1 MSTIRETNR
10 MAGLMSGLDTE
21 ELVKA
26 MSANTKSRLNSQ
38 KQKLQKLEWKQESY
52 RSVISKISDFKSKYL
67 DILGKESIKAN
78 SVMKKCTATSSNDKI
93 ISATASAGA
102 TAAKYTISKATAATA
117 ASIDSDGAVSSG
129 AVKLDFSKAEAGKS
143 YTVELNFDGVTK
155 KMSFTGG
162 ADIEATKANF
172 LDAANRTM
180 SDYMNSTQGFKFK
193 DGTSTLQFEGG
204 NDGIYHTFGVG
215 AGEAVGLSFNSSSKI
230 TTASTLDSIDFSENL
245 IPGSDGKYK
254 FNINGIDFEVD
265 GHTTVGSL
273 IDKVNNSNAGVK
285 LSFSSVAQSFELAT
299 KDTGAAAEIN
309 MSQSSG
315 NLLNSLF
322 NIDSNTL
329 TTTNADKGSITYE
342 EVNSDFSIGLT
353 SQIVNGIKKGF
364 DSESDEKPY
373 EYNLS
378 MTIDGKT
385 VDLTLDLQALKE
397 KASNEDPYTDEEV
410 SKAIS
415 DAFNAAYADASAKH
429 KEETGEDLANVELS
443 FADSKLTIKSDAAI
457 SIGENEFG
465 IIKNAD
471 GTAATN
477 VEKKIADAS
486 YVVAENVTSMT
497 FNVNGEEKVVNASGD
512 SMKLQDLVDAGIITL
527 DSKGGITAA
536 ADLDGVSDEAKA
548 FLNDV
553 FNKEAGV
560 QGANDSDTFKAFGT
574 NSSITVSSD
583 GENFVTYTSASNSFN
598 FDGTN
603 INLSNA
609 ENFDAGNNEDD
620 YITIDTAKDT
630 SSIKDTIVKFV
641 DDYNKLLEEL
651 YGEVTT
657 SRPKSS
663 GSYYDPLT
671 EEQKEEMSDDEIEKW
686 EENAKKG
693 LLYRDSSI
701 QRFLS
706 DFRGAM
712 SSAVDGM
719 TLASM
724 GVTLT
729 KNWSDNGKL
738 EIDES
743 KLDNAIATYGDKI
756 ADFFTSENGLAAKLE
771 KSIDNAISTKTRN
784 YGYLTSLAGMK
795 NTKTDTDNQIF
806 RQMESIQS
814 IIDRLTDRYEEE
826 QDSYW
831 QRFTALEKYMSQA
844 QQQQSY
850 FMQGTY

>member
-26 MSANTKSRLNSQ
+26 MSANTKARLNSQ

-52 RSVISKISDFKSKYL
+52 RSIISKISDFKSKYL

-78 SVMKKCTATSSNDKI
+78 SVMKKCTAASSNDKI

-102 TAAKYTISKATAATA
+102 TAAKYTISKATAATSA
-117 ASIDSDGAVSSG
+117 TVNSNGAVSNG

-155 KMSFTGG
+155 KMTFTGG
-162 ADIEATKANF
+162 SDIEATKANF

-180 SDYMNSTQGFKFK
+180 SDYMNSAQGFKFK
-193 DGTSTLQFEGG
+193 DGTSTLQFDGG
-204 NDGIYHTFGVG
+204 NDGVYHTFGVG

-265 GHTTVGSL
+265 GHTTVGAL

-329 TTTNADKGSITYE
+329 TTTNADKGSIEYKE
-342 EVNSDFSIGLT
+342 INGDFSVGVT
-353 SQIVNGIKKGF
+353 SAILNTLKKGF
-364 DSESDEKPY
+364 DIPKEADLDYDKKVDAYKYNFSLTVGDKTYDNIEIDLSALKKKDDDETYTSEEIGTAINDAFAAAGVTDVTFSLDD
-373 EYNLS
+373 
-378 MTIDGKT
+378 DGK
-385 VDLTLDLQALKE
+385 LK
-397 KASNEDPYTDEEV
+397 V
-410 SKAIS
+410 SS
-415 DAFNAAYADASAKH
+415 DKVV
-429 KEETGEDLANVELS
+429 T
-443 FADSKLTIKSDAAI
+443 
-457 SIGENEFG
+457 FG
-465 IIKNAD
+465 DNDFYIAD
-471 GTAATN
+471 GTTN
-477 VEKKIADAS
+477 EETKKADAS

-497 FNVNGEEKVVNASGD
+497 FNVNGVEKVVNASGD
-512 SMKLQDLVDAGIITL
+512 SIRMQDLIDAGIVTL

-553 FNKEAGV
+553 FKKDTGV
-560 QGANDSDTFKAFGT
+560 QGANDTDAFKAFGT

-609 ENFDAGNNEDD
+609 KNFDAGNVEED
-620 YITIDTAKDT
+620 YITIDTTRDT

-641 DDYNKLLEEL
+641 DDYNKILEEL

-657 SRPKSS
+657 ARPKSS
-663 GSYYDPLT
+663 GAYYDPLT
-671 EEQKEEMSDDEIEKW
+671 EEQKEEMSEDEIEKW

-693 LLYRDSSI
+693 LLYRDNSV

-724 GVTLT
+724 GITLT
-729 KNWSDNGKL
+729 KSWSDNGKL

-771 KSIDNAISTKTRN
+771 KSIDNAISTKTKN

-826 QDSYW
+826 QSSYW
-831 QRFTALEKYMSQA
+831 QRFTALEKYMAQA

>member
-26 MSANTKSRLNSQ
+26 MSANTKARLNSQ

-67 DILGKESIKAN
+67 DILGENSIKAN
-78 SVMKKCTATSSNDKI
+78 SVMKKCSATSSNDKI

-117 ASIDSDGAVSSG
+117 ASIDSDGAVSKG

-143 YTVELNFDGVTK
+143 YTVEINLDGVTK
-155 KMSFTGG
+155 KMTFTGG
-162 ADIEATKANF
+162 ADVEATKANF
-172 LDAANRTM
+172 LNAANSTM
-180 SDYMNSTQGFKFK
+180 SDYMNSAQGFKFK
-193 DGTSTLQFEGG
+193 DGTSILQFEGG
-204 NDGIYHTFGVG
+204 NDGVYHTFGVG
-215 AGEAVGLSFNSSSKI
+215 VSDAVGLSSNTSSKI
-230 TTASTLDSIDFSENL
+230 TTASTLDSIDFSETL

-254 FNINGIDFEVD
+254 FNINGVDFEVD
-265 GHTTVGSL
+265 GHTTVGAL
-273 IDKVNNSNAGVK
+273 IDKVNNSAAGVK
-285 LSFSSVAQSFELAT
+285 LSFSSVAQSFELTT

-315 NLLNSLF
+315 NLLNSMF
-322 NIDSNTL
+322 NIDSDTL
-329 TTTNADKGSITYE
+329 TTTNADKGSIEYK
-342 EVNSDFSIGLT
+342 EVNEDFSVGVTPTILNSLKNGFEIPNEGDLDYDKKVDAYKYKFSLTVGETEYKDIEIDLGEALEKKDNDETYTLEEIGT
-353 SQIVNGIKKGF
+353 AINDAFAKAGVTDVTFSF
-364 DSESDEKPY
+364 SD
-373 EYNLS
+373 
-378 MTIDGKT
+378 DGK
-385 VDLTLDLQALKE
+385 LK
-397 KASNEDPYTDEEV
+397 V
-410 SKAIS
+410 SS
-415 DAFNAAYADASAKH
+415 DKVVTF
-429 KEETGEDLANVELS
+429 
-443 FADSKLTIKSDAAI
+443 
-457 SIGENEFG
+457 GENEF
-465 IIKNAD
+465 IIPEGTTNEETKKAD
-471 GTAATN
+471 G
-477 VEKKIADAS
+477 S

-512 SMKLQDLVDAGIITL
+512 SMKLQDLIDAGIVTL
-527 DSKGGITAA
+527 DNTGGITAA

-548 FLNDV
+548 FLNDI
-553 FNKEAGV
+553 FNKDTGV
-560 QGANDSDTFKAFGT
+560 QGANDTDAFKAFGT

-583 GENFVTYTSASNSFN
+583 GQNFVTYTSASNSFN

-609 ENFDAGNNEDD
+609 GDFEAQSADD

-630 SSIKDTIVKFV
+630 SSIKDNIVKFV

-671 EEQKEEMSDDEIEKW
+671 EEQKEEMSEDEIKKW

-693 LLYRDSSI
+693 LLYRDGNV

-706 DFRGAM
+706 DIRGVM

-724 GVTLT
+724 GITLT
-729 KNWSDNGKL
+729 KSWNEHGKL

-756 ADFFTSENGLAAKLE
+756 ADFFTSEDGLAARLE
-771 KSIDNAISTKTRN
+771 KSIDSAISTKSKK
-784 YGYLTSLAGMK
+784 YGYLTALAGMK

-814 IIDRLTDRYEEE
+814 LIDRLTDRYEEE
-826 QDSYW
+826 QESYW
-831 QRFTALEKYMSQA
+831 QRFTALEKYMGQA

-850 FMQGTY
+850 FMQGGTY

>member
-26 MSANTKSRLNSQ
+26 MSANTKARLNSQ

-52 RSVISKISDFKSKYL
+52 RSIISKISDFKSKYL

-78 SVMKKCTATSSNDKI
+78 SVMKKCTAASSNDKI

-102 TAAKYTISKATAATA
+102 TAAKYTISKATAATSA
-117 ASIDSDGAVSSG
+117 TVKSNGAVSNG

-155 KMSFTGG
+155 KMTFTGG
-162 ADIEATKANF
+162 SDIEATKANF

-180 SDYMNSTQGFKFK
+180 SDYMNSAQGFKFK
-193 DGTSTLQFEGG
+193 DGTSTLQFDGG
-204 NDGIYHTFGVG
+204 NDGVYHTFGVG

-265 GHTTVGSL
+265 GHTTVGAL

-329 TTTNADKGSITYE
+329 TTTNADKGSIEYKE
-342 EVNSDFSIGLT
+342 INGDFSVGVT
-353 SQIVNGIKKGF
+353 SAILNTIKKGF
-364 DSESDEKPY
+364 DIPKEGDLDYDKKVDAYKYNFSLTVGDKTYDNIEIDLSALKKKDDDETYTSEEIGTAINDAFAAAGVTDVTFSLDD
-373 EYNLS
+373 
-378 MTIDGKT
+378 DGK
-385 VDLTLDLQALKE
+385 LK
-397 KASNEDPYTDEEV
+397 V
-410 SKAIS
+410 SS
-415 DAFNAAYADASAKH
+415 DKVV
-429 KEETGEDLANVELS
+429 T
-443 FADSKLTIKSDAAI
+443 
-457 SIGENEFG
+457 FG
-465 IIKNAD
+465 DNDFYIAD
-471 GTAATN
+471 GTTN
-477 VEKKIADAS
+477 EETKKADAS

-497 FNVNGEEKVVNASGD
+497 FNVNGVEKVVNASGD
-512 SMKLQDLVDAGIITL
+512 SIRMQDLIDAGIVTL

-553 FNKEAGV
+553 FKKDTGV
-560 QGANDSDTFKAFGT
+560 QGANDTDAFKAFGT

-609 ENFDAGNNEDD
+609 KNFDAGNVEED
-620 YITIDTAKDT
+620 YITIDTTRDT

-641 DDYNKLLEEL
+641 DDYNKILEEL

-657 SRPKSS
+657 ARPKSS
-663 GSYYDPLT
+663 GAYYDPLT
-671 EEQKEEMSDDEIEKW
+671 EEQKEEMSEDEIEKW

-693 LLYRDSSI
+693 LLYRDNSV

-724 GVTLT
+724 GITLT
-729 KNWSDNGKL
+729 KSWSDNGKL

-826 QDSYW
+826 QSSYW
-831 QRFTALEKYMSQA
+831 QRFTALEKYMAQA

>member
-26 MSANTKSRLNSQ
+26 MSANTKARLNSQ

-67 DILGKESIKAN
+67 DILGENSIKAN
-78 SVMKKCTATSSNDKI
+78 ATMKKCTATSSNDKI

-117 ASIDSDGAVSSG
+117 ASIDSNGAVSKG

-143 YTVELNFDGVTK
+143 YTVEINLDGVTK
-155 KMSFTGG
+155 KMTFTGG

-172 LDAANRTM
+172 LNAANNTM
-180 SDYMNSTQGFKFK
+180 DDYMNSAQGFKFK
-193 DGTSTLQFEGG
+193 DGTSILQFEGG
-204 NDGIYHTFGVG
+204 NDGVYHTFGVG
-215 AGEAVGLSFNSSSKI
+215 AGESVGLAFNTSSKI
-230 TTASTLDSIDFSENL
+230 TTASTLDSIDFTETL
-245 IPGSDGKYK
+245 IPGPDGKYK
-254 FNINGIDFEVD
+254 FNINGVDFEVD
-265 GHTTVGSL
+265 GHTTVGAL
-273 IDKVNNSNAGVK
+273 IEKVNNSDAGVK

-329 TTTNADKGSITYE
+329 TTTNADKGTIEYKE
-342 EVNSDFSIGLT
+342 INGDFSVGIT
-353 SQIVNGIKKGF
+353 SGIVDTIKRGF
-364 DSESDEKPY
+364 DENDEKKDF
-373 EYNLS
+373 EYNVNI
-378 MTIDGKT
+378 TIDGKN
-385 VDLTLDLQALKE
+385 VDLTLDLSSLKKKGKDE
-397 KASNEDPYTDEEV
+397 ESYTDEQV
-410 SKAIS
+410 STAINN
-415 DAFNAAYADASAKH
+415 AFKEAYKNA
-429 KEETGEDLANVELS
+429 TGEELTNVEFS
-443 FADSKLTIKSDAAI
+443 FANDKLTVKSDVAVEF
-457 SIGENEFG
+457 GENEFLITEG
-465 IIKNAD
+465 ATNEETKKAD
-471 GTAATN
+471 G
-477 VEKKIADAS
+477 S

-497 FNVNGEEKVVNASGD
+497 FNVNGVEKVVNASGD
-512 SMKLQDLVDAGIITL
+512 SMKLQDLIDAGIVTL
-527 DSKGGITAA
+527 DNAGGITAA
-536 ADLDGVSDEAKA
+536 ADLDGVSDEAKN
-548 FLNDV
+548 FLNNV
-553 FNKEAGV
+553 FKKDTGV
-560 QGANDSDTFKAFGT
+560 QGANASDTFKAFGT

-583 GENFVTYTSASNSFN
+583 GQNFVTYTSASNSFN

-609 ENFDAGNNEDD
+609 GDFEAQSADD

-630 SSIKDTIVKFV
+630 SSIKDNIVKFV
-641 DDYNKLLEEL
+641 NDYNKLLEEV

-671 EEQKEEMSDDEIEKW
+671 EEQKEEMDEDEIEKW

-693 LLYRDSSI
+693 LLYRDGNV

-706 DFRGAM
+706 DIRGVM

-724 GVTLT
+724 GITLT
-729 KNWSDNGKL
+729 RSWSDNGKL

-756 ADFFTSENGLAAKLE
+756 ADFFTSEDGLAARLE
-771 KSIDNAISTKTRN
+771 KSIDNAISTKSKK

-795 NTKTDTDNQIF
+795 NTKTDTDNQIY

-814 IIDRLTDRYEEE
+814 LIDRLTDRYEEE
-826 QDSYW
+826 QESYW
-831 QRFTALEKYMSQA
+831 QRFTALEKYMGQA

-850 FMQGTY
+850 FMQSGTY

>member
-26 MSANTKSRLNSQ
+26 MSANTKARLNSQ

-52 RSVISKISDFKSKYL
+52 RSIISKISDFKSKYL

-78 SVMKKCTATSSNDKI
+78 SVMKKCTSTSSNDKI

-102 TAAKYTISKATAATA
+102 TAAKYTISKATAATSA
-117 ASIDSDGAVSSG
+117 TVNSNGAVSNG

-155 KMSFTGG
+155 KMTFTGG
-162 ADIEATKANF
+162 SDIEATKANF

-180 SDYMNSTQGFKFK
+180 SDYMNSAQGFKFK
-193 DGTSTLQFEGG
+193 DGTSTLQFDGG
-204 NDGIYHTFGVG
+204 NDGVYHTFGVG

-265 GHTTVGSL
+265 GHTTVGAL

-329 TTTNADKGSITYE
+329 TTTNADKGSIEYKE
-342 EVNSDFSIGLT
+342 INGDFSVGVT
-353 SQIVNGIKKGF
+353 SAILNTLKKGF
-364 DSESDEKPY
+364 DIPKEGDLDYDKKVDAYKYNFSLTVGDKTYDNIEIDLSALKKKDDDETYTSEEIGTAINDAFAAAGVTDVTFSLDD
-373 EYNLS
+373 
-378 MTIDGKT
+378 DGK
-385 VDLTLDLQALKE
+385 LK
-397 KASNEDPYTDEEV
+397 V
-410 SKAIS
+410 SS
-415 DAFNAAYADASAKH
+415 DKVV
-429 KEETGEDLANVELS
+429 T
-443 FADSKLTIKSDAAI
+443 
-457 SIGENEFG
+457 FG
-465 IIKNAD
+465 DNDFYIAD
-471 GTAATN
+471 GTTN
-477 VEKKIADAS
+477 EETKKADAS

-497 FNVNGEEKVVNASGD
+497 FNVNGVEKVVNASGD
-512 SMKLQDLVDAGIITL
+512 SIRMQDLIDAGIVTL

-553 FNKEAGV
+553 FKKDTGV
-560 QGANDSDTFKAFGT
+560 QGANDTDAFKAFGT

-609 ENFDAGNNEDD
+609 KNFDAGNVEED
-620 YITIDTAKDT
+620 YITIDTTRDT

-641 DDYNKLLEEL
+641 DDYNKILEEL

-657 SRPKSS
+657 ARPKSS
-663 GSYYDPLT
+663 GAYYDPLT
-671 EEQKEEMSDDEIEKW
+671 EEQKEEMSEDEIEKW

-693 LLYRDSSI
+693 LLYRDNSV

-724 GVTLT
+724 GITLT
-729 KNWSDNGKL
+729 KSWSDNGKL

-826 QDSYW
+826 QSSYW
-831 QRFTALEKYMSQA
+831 QRFTALEKYMAQA

>member
-1 MSTIRETNR
+1 MATIRETNR

-26 MSANTKSRLNSQ
+26 MSANTKARLNSQ

-52 RSVISKISDFKSKYL
+52 RSIISKISDFKSKYL

-78 SVMKKCTATSSNDKI
+78 SVMKKCSSTSSNDKL

-102 TAAKYTISKATAATA
+102 TAAKYTISKATSATT
-117 ASIDSDGAVSSG
+117 ASIDSNGAVSGG
-129 AVKLDFSKAEAGKS
+129 AVKLDFSKAEAGKN

-155 KMSFTGG
+155 NISFTAG
-162 ADIEATKANF
+162 ADAEATKASF

-180 SDYMNSTQGFKFK
+180 SEYMNSSQGFEFK
-193 DGTSTLQFEGG
+193 NGTSTLVFNNAG
-204 NDGIYHTFGVG
+204 DGVYHTFGVG
-215 AGEAVGLSFNSSSKI
+215 AGEAVGLDFNTSSKI
-230 TTASTLDSIDFSENL
+230 TTNSTLDSIDFSETL
-245 IPGSDGKYK
+245 IPGSDSKYK
-254 FNINGIDFEVD
+254 FTINGVDFEVD
-265 GHTTVGSL
+265 GSTTVGSL
-273 IDKVNNSNAGVK
+273 IDKVNNSDAGVK
-285 LSFSSVAQSFELAT
+285 LSFSSVAQSFEIAT
-299 KDTGAAAEIN
+299 KDTGAAAELH

-322 NIDSNTL
+322 NIDSSSL
-329 TTTNADKGSITYE
+329 TVTNADKGSIKYD
-342 EVNSDFSIGLT
+342 EVNSDFSVGIT
-353 SQIVNGIKKGF
+353 SGIVNKIKNGF
-364 DSESDEKPY
+364 DTNDEDSAH
-373 EYNLS
+373 EYNMS
-378 MTIDGKT
+378 IT
-385 VDLTLDLQALKE
+385 VGEDTYDLTLDLSSLTK
-397 KASNEDPYTDEEV
+397 KADNEDPYTDEEIAT
-410 SKAIS
+410 AIN
-415 DAFNAAYADASAKH
+415 DAFQKAYSEKAGADAEAVTLDFAENK
-429 KEETGEDLANVELS
+429 LS
-443 FADSKLTIKSDAAI
+443 IKSDAAVK
-457 SIGENEFG
+457 IGENDFYITE
-465 IIKNAD
+465 
-471 GTAATN
+471 GTTN
-477 VEKKIADAS
+477 VENKTADGS
-486 YVVAENVTSMT
+486 YLAAAGVDSMT
-497 FNVNGEEKVVNASGD
+497 FNVNGNEVVVNASGAEGI
-512 SMKLQDLVDAGIITL
+512 KLQDLADAGIITIDNL
-527 DSKGGITAA
+527 GNITAA
-536 ADLDGVSDEAKA
+536 ADVDGVSTEAKSL
-548 FLNDV
+548 LNDI
-553 FNKEAGV
+553 FGKETGI
-560 QGANDSDTFKAFGT
+560 QGANATDTLSAYGK

-583 GENFVTYTSASNSFN
+583 GENFVTYTSATNSFN

-603 INLSNA
+603 INISNA
-609 ENFDAGNNEDD
+609 DNFVAASEDE
-620 YITIDTAKDT
+620 YITIDTARDT

-641 DDYNKLLEEL
+641 DDYNKILEEI

-657 SRPKSS
+657 ARPKSS

-693 LLYRDSSI
+693 LLYRDASV

-712 SSAVDGM
+712 ATAVDGM
-719 TLASM
+719 TLSAM
-724 GVTLT
+724 GITLT
-729 KNWSDNGKL
+729 KSWSDNGKL

-771 KSIDNAISTKTRN
+771 KTIDNAISTKSKN

-795 NTKTDTDNQIF
+795 NTKTDTDNQIY

-814 IIDRLTDRYEEE
+814 LIDRLTDKYESE

-831 QRFTALEKYMSQA
+831 QRFTALEKYMAQA

>member
-26 MSANTKSRLNSQ
+26 MSANTKARLNSQ

-52 RSVISKISDFKSKYL
+52 RSIISKISDFKSKYL

-78 SVMKKCTATSSNDKI
+78 SVMKKCTAASSNDKI

-102 TAAKYTISKATAATA
+102 TAAKYTISKATAATSA
-117 ASIDSDGAVSSG
+117 TVKSNGAVSNG

-155 KMSFTGG
+155 KMTFTGG
-162 ADIEATKANF
+162 SDIEATKANF

-180 SDYMNSTQGFKFK
+180 SDYMNSAQGFKFK
-193 DGTSTLQFEGG
+193 DGTSTLQFDGG
-204 NDGIYHTFGVG
+204 NDGVYHTFGVG

-265 GHTTVGSL
+265 GHTTVGAL

-329 TTTNADKGSITYE
+329 TTTNADKGSIEYKE
-342 EVNSDFSIGLT
+342 INGDFSVGVT
-353 SQIVNGIKKGF
+353 SAILNTLKKGF
-364 DSESDEKPY
+364 DIPKEGDLDYDKKVDAYKYNFSLTVGDKTYDNIEIDLSALKKKDDDETYTSEEIGTAINDAFAAAGVTDVTFSLDD
-373 EYNLS
+373 
-378 MTIDGKT
+378 DGK
-385 VDLTLDLQALKE
+385 LK
-397 KASNEDPYTDEEV
+397 V
-410 SKAIS
+410 SS
-415 DAFNAAYADASAKH
+415 DKVV
-429 KEETGEDLANVELS
+429 T
-443 FADSKLTIKSDAAI
+443 
-457 SIGENEFG
+457 FG
-465 IIKNAD
+465 DNDFYIAD
-471 GTAATN
+471 GTTN
-477 VEKKIADAS
+477 EETKKADAS

-497 FNVNGEEKVVNASGD
+497 FNVNGVEKVVNASGD
-512 SMKLQDLVDAGIITL
+512 SIRMQDLIDAGIVTL

-553 FNKEAGV
+553 FKKDTGV
-560 QGANDSDTFKAFGT
+560 QGANDTDAFKAFGT

-609 ENFDAGNNEDD
+609 KNFDAGNVEED
-620 YITIDTAKDT
+620 YITIDTTRDT

-641 DDYNKLLEEL
+641 DDYNKILEEL

-657 SRPKSS
+657 ARPKSS
-663 GSYYDPLT
+663 GAYYDPLT
-671 EEQKEEMSDDEIEKW
+671 EEQKEEMSEDEIEKW

-693 LLYRDSSI
+693 LLYRDNSV

-724 GVTLT
+724 GITLT
-729 KNWSDNGKL
+729 KSWSDNGKL

-826 QDSYW
+826 QSSYW
-831 QRFTALEKYMSQA
+831 QRFTALEKYMAQA

>member
-1 MSTIRETNR
+1 MATIRETNR

-26 MSANTKSRLNSQ
+26 MSANTKARLNSQ

-52 RSVISKISDFKSKYL
+52 RSIISKISDFKSKYL

-78 SVMKKCTATSSNDKI
+78 SVMKKCSSTSSNDKL

-102 TAAKYTISKATAATA
+102 TAAKYTISKATSATT
-117 ASIDSDGAVSSG
+117 ASIDSNGAVSGG
-129 AVKLDFSKAEAGKS
+129 AVKLDFSKAEAGKN

-155 KMSFTGG
+155 NISFTAG
-162 ADIEATKANF
+162 ADAEATKASF

-180 SDYMNSTQGFKFK
+180 SEYMNSSQGFEFK
-193 DGTSTLQFEGG
+193 NGTSTLVFNNAG
-204 NDGIYHTFGVG
+204 DGVYHTFGVG
-215 AGEAVGLSFNSSSKI
+215 AGEAVGLDFNTSSKI
-230 TTASTLDSIDFSENL
+230 TTNSTLDSIDFSETL
-245 IPGSDGKYK
+245 IPGSDSKYK
-254 FNINGIDFEVD
+254 FTINGVDFEVD
-265 GHTTVGSL
+265 GSTTVGSL
-273 IDKVNNSNAGVK
+273 IDKVNNSDAGVK
-285 LSFSSVAQSFELAT
+285 LSFSSVAQSFEIAT
-299 KDTGAAAEIN
+299 KDTGAAAELH

-322 NIDSNTL
+322 NIDSSSL
-329 TTTNADKGSITYE
+329 TVTNADKGSIKYD
-342 EVNSDFSIGLT
+342 EVNSDFSVGIT
-353 SQIVNGIKKGF
+353 SGIVNKIKNGF
-364 DSESDEKPY
+364 DTNDEDCAH
-373 EYNLS
+373 EYNMS
-378 MTIDGKT
+378 IT
-385 VDLTLDLQALKE
+385 VGEDTYDLTLDLSSLTK
-397 KASNEDPYTDEEV
+397 KADNEDPYTDEEIAT
-410 SKAIS
+410 AIN
-415 DAFNAAYADASAKH
+415 DAFQKAYSEKAGADAEAVTLDFAENK
-429 KEETGEDLANVELS
+429 LS
-443 FADSKLTIKSDAAI
+443 IKSDAAVK
-457 SIGENEFG
+457 IGENDFYITE
-465 IIKNAD
+465 
-471 GTAATN
+471 GTTN
-477 VEKKIADAS
+477 VENKTADGS
-486 YVVAENVTSMT
+486 YLAAAGVDSMT
-497 FNVNGEEKVVNASGD
+497 FNVNGNEVVVNASSAEGI
-512 SMKLQDLVDAGIITL
+512 KLQDLADAGIITIDNL
-527 DSKGGITAA
+527 GNITAA
-536 ADLDGVSDEAKA
+536 ADVDGVSTEAKSL
-548 FLNDV
+548 LNDI
-553 FNKEAGV
+553 FGKETGI
-560 QGANDSDTFKAFGT
+560 QGANATDTLSAYGK

-583 GENFVTYTSASNSFN
+583 GENFVTYTSATNSFN

-603 INLSNA
+603 INISNA
-609 ENFDAGNNEDD
+609 DNFVAASEDE
-620 YITIDTAKDT
+620 YITIDTARDT

-641 DDYNKLLEEL
+641 DDYNKILEEI

-657 SRPKSS
+657 ARPKSS

-693 LLYRDSSI
+693 LLYRDASV

-712 SSAVDGM
+712 ATAVDGM
-719 TLASM
+719 TLSAM
-724 GVTLT
+724 GITLT
-729 KNWSDNGKL
+729 KSWSDNGKL

-771 KSIDNAISTKTRN
+771 KTIDNAISTKSKN

-795 NTKTDTDNQIF
+795 NTKTDTDNQIY

-814 IIDRLTDRYEEE
+814 LIDRLTDKYESE

-831 QRFTALEKYMSQA
+831 QRFTALEKYMAQA

>member
-26 MSANTKSRLNSQ
+26 MSANTKARLNSQ

-67 DILGKESIKAN
+67 DILGENSIKAN
-78 SVMKKCTATSSNDKI
+78 ATMKKCTATSSNDKI

-117 ASIDSDGAVSSG
+117 ASIDSNGAVSKG

-143 YTVELNFDGVTK
+143 YTVEINLDGVTK
-155 KMSFTGG
+155 KMTFTGG

-172 LDAANRTM
+172 LNAANNTM
-180 SDYMNSTQGFKFK
+180 DDYMNSAQGFKFK
-193 DGTSTLQFEGG
+193 DGTSILQFEGG
-204 NDGIYHTFGVG
+204 NDGVYHTFGVG
-215 AGEAVGLSFNSSSKI
+215 AGESVGLAFNTSSKI
-230 TTASTLDSIDFSENL
+230 TTASTLDSIDFTETL
-245 IPGSDGKYK
+245 IPGPDGKYK
-254 FNINGIDFEVD
+254 FNINGVDFEVD
-265 GHTTVGSL
+265 GHTTVGAL
-273 IDKVNNSNAGVK
+273 IDKVNNSDAGVK

-329 TTTNADKGSITYE
+329 TTTNADKGTIEYKE
-342 EVNSDFSIGLT
+342 INGDFSVGIT
-353 SQIVNGIKKGF
+353 SGIVDTIKRGF
-364 DSESDEKPY
+364 DENDEKKDF
-373 EYNLS
+373 EYNVNI
-378 MTIDGKT
+378 TIDGKN
-385 VDLTLDLQALKE
+385 VDLTLDLSSLKKKGKDE
-397 KASNEDPYTDEEV
+397 ESYTDEQV
-410 SKAIS
+410 STAINN
-415 DAFNAAYADASAKH
+415 AFKEAYKNA
-429 KEETGEDLANVELS
+429 TGEELTNVEFS
-443 FADSKLTIKSDAAI
+443 FANDKLTVKSDVAVEF
-457 SIGENEFG
+457 GENEFLITEG
-465 IIKNAD
+465 ATNEETKKAD
-471 GTAATN
+471 G
-477 VEKKIADAS
+477 S

-497 FNVNGEEKVVNASGD
+497 FNVNGVEKVVNASGD
-512 SMKLQDLVDAGIITL
+512 SMKLQDLIDAGIVTL
-527 DSKGGITAA
+527 DNAGGITAA
-536 ADLDGVSDEAKA
+536 ADLDGVSDEAKN
-548 FLNDV
+548 FLNNV
-553 FNKEAGV
+553 FKKDTGV
-560 QGANDSDTFKAFGT
+560 QGANASDTFKAFGT

-583 GENFVTYTSASNSFN
+583 GQNFVTYTSASNSFN

-609 ENFDAGNNEDD
+609 GDFEAQSADD

-630 SSIKDTIVKFV
+630 SSIKDNIVKFV
-641 DDYNKLLEEL
+641 NDYNKLLEEV

-671 EEQKEEMSDDEIEKW
+671 EEQKEEMDEDEIEKW

-693 LLYRDSSI
+693 LLYRDGNV

-706 DFRGAM
+706 DIRGVM

-724 GVTLT
+724 GITLT
-729 KNWSDNGKL
+729 RSWSDNGKL

-756 ADFFTSENGLAAKLE
+756 ADFFTSEDGLAARLE
-771 KSIDNAISTKTRN
+771 KSIDNAISTKSKK

-795 NTKTDTDNQIF
+795 NTKTDTDNQIY

-814 IIDRLTDRYEEE
+814 LIDRLTDRYEEE
-826 QDSYW
+826 QESYW
-831 QRFTALEKYMSQA
+831 QRFTALEKYMGQA

-850 FMQGTY
+850 FMQSGTY

>member
-1 MSTIRETNR
+1 MATIGETTR

-26 MSANTKSRLNSQ
+26 MSANTKARLNSQ
-38 KQKLQKLEWKQESY
+38 KQKLQKLEWKQDSY

-67 DILGKESIKAN
+67 DILGKESIKSN
-78 SVMKKCTATSSNDKI
+78 SVMKKCSSTSSNDKL

-102 TAAKYTISKATAATA
+102 AAAKYTISKATSAST
-117 ASIDSDGAVSSG
+117 ASIDSNGAVSGG

-155 KMSFTGG
+155 KISFTGG
-162 ADIEATKANF
+162 ADADATKASF
-172 LDAANRTM
+172 LDAANNTM
-180 SDYMNSTQGFKFK
+180 AEYMNSSQGFEFK
-193 DGTSTLQFEGG
+193 DGTSTLVFNNA

-215 AGEAVGLSFNSSSKI
+215 AGESVGLAFNTSSKI
-230 TTASTLDSIDFSENL
+230 STASTLDSIDFSETL

-254 FNINGIDFEVD
+254 FTINGVDFEVD
-265 GHTTVGSL
+265 GKTTVGAL
-273 IDKVNNSNAGVK
+273 IDKVNNSDAGVK
-285 LSFSSVAQSFELAT
+285 LSFSSVAQSFEIET
-299 KDTGAAAEIN
+299 KDTGAAAELH

-322 NIDSNTL
+322 NIDSSSL
-329 TTTNADKGSITYE
+329 TVTNADKGVIKYD
-342 EVNSDFSIGLT
+342 EVNSDFSVGIT
-353 SQIVNGIKKGF
+353 SAIVNKIKNGF
-364 DSESDEKPY
+364 DTNDEDSAH
-373 EYNLS
+373 EYNMS
-378 MTIDGKT
+378 IT
-385 VDLTLDLQALKE
+385 VGENTYDLKLDLSALTK
-397 KASNEDPYTDEEV
+397 KADNEDPYTDEEIAT
-410 SKAIS
+410 AIN
-415 DAFNAAYADASAKH
+415 DAFQKAYSEKAGADAEAITLDFAENK
-429 KEETGEDLANVELS
+429 LS
-443 FADSKLTIKSDAAI
+443 IKSDAAVKI
-457 SIGENEFG
+457 
-465 IIKNAD
+465 NAND
-471 GTAATN
+471 FYIAEGTTN
-477 VEKKIADAS
+477 VETKTANGS
-486 YVVAENVTSMT
+486 YVAAAGVASMT
-497 FNVNGEEKVVNASGD
+497 FNVEGNEVVVNASGAEGI
-512 SMKLQDLVDAGIITL
+512 KLQDLADAGIITI
-527 DSKGGITAA
+527 DNSGNITAA
-536 ADLDGVSDEAKA
+536 ADLDGVSDDAKA
-548 FLNDV
+548 FLNTV
-553 FNKEAGV
+553 FNKETGI
-560 QGANDSDTFKAFGT
+560 QGANATDTLSAFGT

-583 GENFVTYTSASNSFN
+583 GENFVTYTSATNSFS

-603 INLSNA
+603 INISNA
-609 ENFDAGNNEDD
+609 DNFVAASEDE
-620 YITIDTAKDT
+620 YITIDTTKDT

-641 DDYNKLLEEL
+641 DDYNKILEEI

-657 SRPKSS
+657 ARPKSS

-693 LLYRDSSI
+693 LLYRDASV

-712 SSAVDGM
+712 ATAVDGM
-719 TLASM
+719 TLSSM

-729 KNWSDNGKL
+729 KSWSDNGKL

-771 KSIDNAISTKTRN
+771 KTIDNAISTKSKN

-795 NTKTDTDNQIF
+795 NTKTDTDNQIY

-814 IIDRLTDRYEEE
+814 LIDRLTDKYESE
-826 QDSYW
+826 QESYW

>member
-26 MSANTKSRLNSQ
+26 MSANTKARLNSQ

-52 RSVISKISDFKSKYL
+52 RSIISKISDFKSKYL

-78 SVMKKCTATSSNDKI
+78 SVMKKCTAASSNDKI

-102 TAAKYTISKATAATA
+102 TAAKYTISKATAATSA
-117 ASIDSDGAVSSG
+117 TVNSNGAVSNG

-155 KMSFTGG
+155 KMTFTGG
-162 ADIEATKANF
+162 SDIEATKANF

-180 SDYMNSTQGFKFK
+180 SDYMNSAQGFKFK
-193 DGTSTLQFEGG
+193 DGTSTLQFDGG
-204 NDGIYHTFGVG
+204 NDGVYHTFGVG

-265 GHTTVGSL
+265 GHTTVGAL

-329 TTTNADKGSITYE
+329 TTTNADKGSIEYKE
-342 EVNSDFSIGLT
+342 INGDFSVGVT
-353 SQIVNGIKKGF
+353 SAILNTLKKGF
-364 DSESDEKPY
+364 DIPKEGDLDYDKKVDAYKYNFSLTVGDKTYDNIEIDLSALKKKDDDETYTSEEIGTAINDAFAAAGVTDVTFSLDD
-373 EYNLS
+373 
-378 MTIDGKT
+378 DGK
-385 VDLTLDLQALKE
+385 LK
-397 KASNEDPYTDEEV
+397 V
-410 SKAIS
+410 SS
-415 DAFNAAYADASAKH
+415 DKVV
-429 KEETGEDLANVELS
+429 T
-443 FADSKLTIKSDAAI
+443 
-457 SIGENEFG
+457 FG
-465 IIKNAD
+465 DNDFYIAD
-471 GTAATN
+471 GTTN
-477 VEKKIADAS
+477 EETKKADAS

-497 FNVNGEEKVVNASGD
+497 FNVNGVEKVVNASGD
-512 SMKLQDLVDAGIITL
+512 SIRMQDLIDAGIVTL

-553 FNKEAGV
+553 FKKDTGV
-560 QGANDSDTFKAFGT
+560 QGANDTDAFKAFGT

-609 ENFDAGNNEDD
+609 KNFDAGNVEED
-620 YITIDTAKDT
+620 YITIDTTRDT

-641 DDYNKLLEEL
+641 DDYNKILEEL

-657 SRPKSS
+657 ARPKSS
-663 GSYYDPLT
+663 GAYYDPLT
-671 EEQKEEMSDDEIEKW
+671 EEQKEEMSEDEIEKW

-693 LLYRDSSI
+693 LLYRDNSV

-724 GVTLT
+724 GITLT
-729 KNWSDNGKL
+729 KSWSDNGKL

-826 QDSYW
+826 QSSYW
-831 QRFTALEKYMSQA
+831 QRFTALEKYMAQA